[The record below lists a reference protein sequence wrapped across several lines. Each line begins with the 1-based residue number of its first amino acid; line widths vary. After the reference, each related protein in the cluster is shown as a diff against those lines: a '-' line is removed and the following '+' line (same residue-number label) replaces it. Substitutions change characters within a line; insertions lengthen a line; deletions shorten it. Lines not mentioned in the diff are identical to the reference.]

1 MELRKGN
8 TLKGGKY
15 KIVKTLGQGSFGIT
29 YLATTRISMDGQLG
43 KLDVNVNVTIKEFFM
58 SDLNSRSS
66 DGTSV
71 ERTSSTLVKNYKG
84 KFRRE
89 AENLAK
95 LHHPN
100 IVKVLEVFDENNTTY
115 YVMEFIDGETVDDYV
130 KGNGK
135 LSEDESLKIISKVCS
150 ALSYMHDHKMLHL
163 DLKPKNMMRSS
174 EGHIY
179 LIDFGLSKQYD
190 ENGEPESSTTL
201 GLGTAGYAPIEQV
214 HYKRDGS
221 LPVTLDIYAVGA
233 SLYKM
238 LTGKTPPE
246 SSSVLNEGLPL
257 SPLKEAG
264 VSEGTIGIVKKAMA
278 PIKKERY
285 QSVKEL
291 LMAISKSPVGDDDET
306 NVFVEES
313 TNDDERTVFETHHK
327 DSDGWGDKMDD
338 NGGYDDIDDAPSFFE
353 KYWKYGLI
361 GVAVLLGV
369 YYCTDRNNTQNVSSN
384 DDFFETPMD
393 TSPTPDNVINGISK
407 EEASKKENKGFDEPL
422 KVKETS
428 NNQSDYDSDGDL
440 TPVLEKR
447 QLNTK
452 DDTKK
457 VYDVVE
463 QMPAYPG
470 GNQSLMKFLQENV
483 NYPAKAQ
490 ENNVQGR
497 VVVSFIVEKDGSI
510 TNVKV
515 VNSVDPSLDAEALRV
530 VNSMPRWIP
539 GKQNG
544 VPVRVIYNV
553 PISFKLQ

>member
-29 YLATTRISMDGQLG
+29 YLAITRISMDGQLG

-71 ERTSSTLVKNYKG
+71 ERTSSTLVKNYKS
-84 KFRRE
+84 KFRKE

-115 YVMEFIDGETVDDYV
+115 YVMEYIDGETVDDYV

-163 DLKPKNMMRSS
+163 DLKPKNMMRNS
-174 EGHIY
+174 EGQIF

-190 ENGEPESSTTL
+190 ENGVPESSTTL
-201 GLGTAGYAPIEQV
+201 GLGTAGYAPIEQA

-238 LTGKTPPE
+238 LTGETPPE

-264 VSEGTIGIVKKAMA
+264 VSEGTIGVVIKAMA

-285 QSVKEL
+285 QSVREL
-291 LMAISKSPVGDDDET
+291 LMAISKSPVGDGDET
-306 NVFVEES
+306 NVSVEES
-313 TNDDERTVFETHHK
+313 TNDDERTVFETNHK
-327 DSDGWGDKMDD
+327 DSDGWGDKSDD
-338 NGGYDDIDDAPSFFE
+338 NGGFDDIDDAPSFFE

-369 YYCTDRNNTQNVSSN
+369 YYCTDRNNYQNASSI
-384 DDFFETPMD
+384 DEYFEIPQD
-393 TSPTPDNVINGISK
+393 TLPTDNEINEITK
-407 EEASKKENKGFDEPL
+407 EEASKNDNKGFEEPL
-422 KVKETS
+422 KEKG
-428 NNQSDYDSDGDL
+428 NPNKKSDYDPDEEL
-440 TPVLEKR
+440 TPVLE
-447 QLNTK
+447 

-470 GNQSLMKFLQENV
+470 GIQALMKFLQENV
-483 NYPAKAQ
+483 NYPDKAQ
-490 ENNVQGR
+490 EKNVQGS
-497 VVVSFIVEKDGSI
+497 VIVSFIVGKDGSI
-510 TNVKV
+510 TDVEV
-515 VNSVDPSLDAEALRV
+515 IRSVDPSLDAEALRV
-530 VNSMPRWIP
+530 VRSMPRWIP

-544 VPVRVIYNV
+544 VPVRVKYNV
-553 PISFKLQ
+553 PISFRLQ

>member
-71 ERTSSTLVKNYKG
+71 ERTSSTLVKNYKS
-84 KFRRE
+84 KFRKE

-130 KGNGK
+130 KGNVK

-163 DLKPKNMMRSS
+163 DLKPKNMMRNS
-174 EGHIY
+174 EGQIF

-190 ENGEPESSTTL
+190 ENGVPESSTTL
-201 GLGTAGYAPIEQV
+201 GLGTAGYAPIEQA
-214 HYKRDGS
+214 HYKRNGS

-285 QSVKEL
+285 QSVREL

-306 NVFVEES
+306 NVSVEES
-313 TNDDERTVFETHHK
+313 TNDDERTVFETNHK
-327 DSDGWGDKMDD
+327 DSDGWGDKSDD
-338 NGGYDDIDDAPSFFE
+338 NGGCDDIDDAPSFFE

-369 YYCTDRNNTQNVSSN
+369 YFCTDRNNYQNAPSI
-384 DDFFETPMD
+384 DEYFEIPQD
-393 TSPTPDNVINGISK
+393 TLPTDNEINEITK
-407 EEASKKENKGFDEPL
+407 EQASKNDNKGLEEPL
-422 KVKETS
+422 KEKGTP
-428 NNQSDYDSDGDL
+428 NNKSDYDPDEEL
-440 TPVLEKR
+440 TPVLE
-447 QLNTK
+447 

-463 QMPAYPG
+463 KMPAYPG
-470 GNQSLMKFLQENV
+470 GIQALMKFLQENV
-483 NYPAKAQ
+483 NYPDKAQ
-490 ENNVQGR
+490 EKNVQGR
-497 VVVSFIVEKDGSI
+497 VIVSFIVEKDGSI
-510 TNVKV
+510 TDVEV
-515 VNSVDPSLDAEALRV
+515 IRSVDPSLDAEALRV
-530 VNSMPRWIP
+530 VKSMPRWIP

-544 VPVRVIYNV
+544 VPVRVKYNV

>member
-71 ERTSSTLVKNYKG
+71 ERTSSTLVKNYKS
-84 KFRRE
+84 KFRKE

-150 ALSYMHDHKMLHL
+150 ALSYMHDHKLLHL

-201 GLGTAGYAPIEQV
+201 GLGTAGYAPIEQA

-285 QSVKEL
+285 QSVREL

-306 NVFVEES
+306 DVSVEKS
-313 TNDDERTVFETHHK
+313 TNDDERTVFETNHK
-327 DSDGWGDKMDD
+327 DSDGWGDKSDD
-338 NGGYDDIDDAPSFFE
+338 NGGFDDIDDAPSFFE

-361 GVAVLLGV
+361 GVAVLLGL
-369 YYCTDRNNTQNVSSN
+369 YYCTDRNNYQNASSI
-384 DDFFETPMD
+384 DEYFEIPQD
-393 TSPTPDNVINGISK
+393 TLPTDNEINEITK
-407 EEASKKENKGFDEPL
+407 EEASKNDNKGFEEPL
-422 KVKETS
+422 KEKG
-428 NNQSDYDSDGDL
+428 NPNKKSDYDPDEEL
-440 TPVLEKR
+440 TPVLE
-447 QLNTK
+447 

-470 GNQSLMKFLQENV
+470 GIQALMKFLQENV
-483 NYPAKAQ
+483 NYPDKAQ
-490 ENNVQGR
+490 EKNVQGR
-497 VVVSFIVEKDGSI
+497 VIVSFIVEKDGSI
-510 TNVKV
+510 TDVEV
-515 VNSVDPSLDAEALRV
+515 IRSVDPSLDAEALRAV
-530 VNSMPRWIP
+530 RSMPRWIP
-539 GKQNG
+539 GKQDG
-544 VPVRVIYNV
+544 VPVRVKYNV
-553 PISFKLQ
+553 PISFRLQ